1 MMYIHQVL
9 CNIVFTYLEFID
21 KHAFKRICKY
31 TNKIEIIDLYD
42 IDRKHLKK
50 LNDDILL
57 NYKSVRRL
65 DACSNYNITN
75 VKHMTKLKELIASF
89 ECGISD
95 NGIENINL
103 EKLNCECNPNITN
116 VNHMTNLKEL
126 NASMCFLDDPGGKG
140 GYGIDDNGIKN
151 INLEKLYVS
160 YNHKI
165 TNVNHMTK
173 LKILDASCGCGIDD
187 DGIEDLNLEYLN
199 AVANPKITSENHMT
213 NLKGSI
219 KYMLNR

>member
-1 MMYIHQVL
+1 MLNLHEILYHVIFN
-9 CNIVFTYLEFID
+9 CLEFYN
-21 KHAFKRICKY
+21 KHAFRRICKY
-31 TNKIEIIDLYD
+31 MNKIHITDLCD
-42 IDRKHLKK
+42 IDCVYLVKLDDKNLLDYKFAKK
-50 LNDDILL
+50 L
-57 NYKSVRRL
+57 
-65 DACSNYNITN
+65 DARHGR
-75 VKHMTKLKELIASF
+75 K
-89 ECGISD
+89 
-95 NGIENINL
+95 
-103 EKLNCECNPNITN
+103 ITN
-116 VNHMTNLKEL
+116 VNHMINLKIL
-126 NASMCFLDDPGGKG
+126 DASGDC
-140 GYGIDDNGIKN
+140 GINDNGIKN